1 MEPVGFG
8 NTGVSTRYAQ
18 NPPSA
23 DTGEGKGGDEWQREG
38 RDDDDYMG

>member
-18 NPPSA
+18 NPRSA
-23 DTGEGKGGDEWQREG
+23 DTGEGKVVTSGRERE